1 MQRDAELAALSRRL
15 GSVRDGVGQV
25 IVVCGPAGIGKSS
38 LLDAAADASGLR
50 VLRAGGSPLEQD
62 AGWGIARQLFAP
74 VRDTSSWTGAA
85 APARRALD
93 ADFAEP
99 ALAGDA
105 MHAAAHGLTW
115 LACGLAD
122 RSPTLLVIDDVHW
135 ADAPSLRWLVQL
147 SRRLGDRPLGVL
159 GAVRSGDPPAAP
171 GLLAELLAAAPSA
184 PIRPG
189 QLGPEAVAALVGHR
203 LPAAGPSFTLAC
215 HAVTAGNPFL
225 LGALLAHL
233 VAEGIEP
240 TDEVGARL
248 GAFGPEQ
255 VARVL
260 DRHLARLPAGAGE
273 LARAFAVLGRA
284 APLRQAAALAGVD
297 PAAAARTADQLG
309 EAGLLRRTAEPA
321 WPDRAALG
329 RGADQSG
336 PLGRTAEPPW
346 PGTPALARGA
356 DRLGEAA
363 AAQPEAAPETAAR
376 GGPGLTGQ
384 GTYALVH
391 PLVAAA
397 LHEGIAPGA
406 RALWHARAAAV
417 LASERADPEAVALH
431 LMRAE
436 PSRDRATVEA
446 LRLAARRA
454 GRRGALESAEA
465 FLRRALNEPPC
476 EPEDEAEVRAELG
489 LLLATQAG
497 AEAAGLLGEALDL
510 ATDPQRRARLA
521 LAGGRALGLAGY
533 FDDAFRLCRRGMQR
547 PDGVSPV
554 LLGRLEAELIGNA
567 WTRADWMGEAR
578 ARLARPRVV
587 PVGRV
592 NEAWLAL
599 YDGRP
604 VEEATALLCG
614 ALDDEED
621 ADSILGTTAT
631 IAMIASGDLDG
642 ARQRC
647 GALIDTA
654 RSKGW
659 LIALAHGGFLRAMAE
674 VPAGRI
680 DEAGEDARMAYEFKK
695 HSSPPIA
702 LIWSLL
708 PLADVLIEQDELD
721 RAARVLDRAVAF
733 PGSLTAPMLWERRG
747 RLRLAQHRP
756 AEAHEA
762 LVKAADEWRGL
773 GMLHPGL
780 ATWRVDDCLALAELG
795 EMSAAR
801 ALAEEHIELA
811 IRAHATGPRGAGLR
825 AAARIGAPIEQ
836 LTAAVRMLE
845 GSPFRLELVRTLV
858 DLGTAHRRAGRRAN
872 AREPLVRALDLAG
885 RGGMRAL
892 AGRARAELVATGA
905 RPRRTASWGWDAL
918 TPAERRVA
926 TLAAQ
931 GCGNRE
937 IAQQLFVTRR
947 TVETHLTHVFQK
959 LGVTTRAEL
968 TTTRAA
974 R

>member
-1 MQRDAELAALSRRL
+1 MPRVLLQRDAEMAALGRHLRE
-15 GSVRDGVGQV
+15 VRQGAGRVM
-25 IVVCGPAGIGKSS
+25 VVCGPAGIGKSS
-38 LLDAAADASGLR
+38 LLAAAADASGLR
-50 VLRAGGSPLEQD
+50 VLRASGSPLEQD

-74 VRDTSSWTGAA
+74 LRDSSSWTGAA

-93 ADFAEP
+93 ADFFEP

-122 RSPTLLVIDDVHW
+122 RAPTLLVVDDVHW

-159 GAVRSGDPPAAP
+159 GAVRSGDPPASP
-171 GLLAELLAAAPSA
+171 GLLAELLAAASSA
-184 PIRPG
+184 PVRPCP
-189 QLGPEAVAALVGHR
+189 LGPEAVAALVGLR
-203 LPAAGPSFTLAC
+203 LPAAGPSFALAC

-225 LGALLAHL
+225 LGALLAHV

-240 TDEVGARL
+240 TDEMGARL

-260 DRHLARLPAGAGE
+260 DRQLARLPSGAGD

-284 APLRQAAALAGVD
+284 VPLRQAAALAGLD
-297 PAAAARTADQLG
+297 PATAALTADHLG
-309 EAGLLRRTAEPA
+309 EAGLLRRTAEP
-321 WPDRAALG
+321 
-329 RGADQSG
+329 
-336 PLGRTAEPPW
+336 PW
-346 PGTPALARGA
+346 PAAARLGGPAPA
-356 DRLGEAA
+356 DR
-363 AAQPEAAPETAAR
+363 
-376 GGPGLTGQ
+376 

-397 LHEGIAPGA
+397 LHEGMAPGE
-406 RALWHARAAAV
+406 RALWHARAAGV
-417 LASERADPEAVALH
+417 LASERVDPEVVALH
-431 LMRAE
+431 LMRTE
-436 PSRDRATVEA
+436 PARDPATVRA
-446 LRLAARRA
+446 LRRAAERA

-465 FLRRALNEPPC
+465 FLRRALNEPPG
-476 EPEDEAEVRAELG
+476 EPGDEAEVRAELG

-497 AEAAGLLGEALDL
+497 PEAAGLLREALDL
-510 ATDPQRRARLA
+510 ASDPERRARLA

-533 FDDAFRLCRRGMQR
+533 FDDAFRLCRRGLER

-554 LLGRLEAELIGNA
+554 LLGRIEAELIGNA
-567 WTRADWMGEAR
+567 WTRAGWLGEAR
-578 ARLARPRVV
+578 LRLASPKADQLTA
-587 PVGRV
+587 VGRV
-592 NEAWLAL
+592 NEAWIAL

-604 VEEATALLCG
+604 VEETRALLDG
-614 ALDDEED
+614 ANDDEED
-621 ADSILGTTAT
+621 RDSILGTSAT
-631 IAMIASGDLDG
+631 IAMIACGDLDE
-642 ARQRC
+642 ARARC

-654 RSKGW
+654 RERGW

-680 DEAGEDARMAYEFKK
+680 DEAAEDARMAYEFKK

-702 LIWSLL
+702 MIWSLL

-721 RAARVLDRAVAF
+721 EAARVLDQAVAV

-762 LVKAADEWRGL
+762 LVRAAGEWQGL
-773 GMLHPGL
+773 GMLHPAM
-780 ATWRVDDCLALAELG
+780 ATWRVDDCFALAELG
-795 EMSAAR
+795 EMRAAR
-801 ALAEEHIELA
+801 RLAGEHLA
-811 IRAHATGPRGAGLR
+811 SARQVGVQGPIGAGLR
-825 AAARIGAPIEQ
+825 AAARVGEPVEN
-836 LTAAVRMLE
+836 LTAAVRLLD
-845 GSPFRLELVRTLV
+845 GSPFTLELVRALV
-858 DLGTAHRRAGRRAN
+858 DLGAAKRRAGHRAG
-872 AREPLVRALDLAG
+872 AREPLTRALDLAA

-892 AGRARAELVATGA
+892 ADRARAELLAAGA
-905 RPRRTASWGWDAL
+905 RPRRTACSGWDAL

-926 TLAAQ
+926 TLAAE
-931 GCGNRE
+931 GCANRE

-959 LGVTTRAEL
+959 LGVATRAEL